1 MLGKLLQGRY
11 QVIQVLTAGGF
22 GQTYLAQDTHRPGHP
37 TCVVKHLKATSSHTL
52 SLQDLRWLF
61 TREVEALKKLGTHD
75 QVPQL
80 LAHFEDKQ
88 EFYLVQEFIE
98 GHSLSAELPLGSR
111 WTESQVIQLLQE
123 VLGILEFI
131 HSHVLIY
138 RDLKPSNLIRRQQD
152 GRLVLIDFGS
162 VQQAWTQ
169 VVKFQGKTRTN
180 VAIGIASALGIG
192 TPGYMPT
199 EQEQGRPRFNS
210 DIYALGMIGIR
221 ALTGL
226 KPTQLPKDPNTGE
239 FVWQHQAQV
248 STALACVL
256 NKMVRYD
263 FKDRYESAT
272 EVLQALLP
280 LTNLYPPTQK
290 SAPSPRSG
298 TVTLEPQTQKEG
310 IVKQPLA
317 GSPRPVAVTLG
328 PQRSARG
335 SSGGVLPQAQT
346 PPSRQ
351 GTSPKAERLQ
361 VRVKLEPQ
369 RSAGGSPLA
378 SSQAQAPLSRHDT
391 NQFEGEALAPL
402 LGAQISDSTVSIFP
416 HKSALLIGLIIG
428 ITSGLILMV
437 VSYYS
442 LQISA
447 PAPKIQKSQVST

>member
-11 QVIQVLTAGGF
+11 QVIQVLSSGGF
-22 GQTYLAQDTHRPGHP
+22 GQTYLAQDTHQPGHP
-37 TCVVKHLKATSSHTL
+37 TCVVKHLQVTNSGTI

-61 TREVEALKKLGTHD
+61 IREVEALKKLGTHD

-98 GHSLSAELPLGSR
+98 GHSLSAELPLGRR

-180 VAIGIASALGIG
+180 VTIGIASTLGLG
-192 TPGYMPT
+192 TPGYMPP

-226 KPTQLPKDPNTGE
+226 KPTELPKDPNTGE

-290 SAPSPRSG
+290 SAPSPRS
-298 TVTLEPQTQKEG
+298 VAVKLEPQMQKNG

-317 GSPRPVAVTLG
+317 GASQSVAVELE
-328 PQRSARG
+328 PQSSAG
-335 SSGGVLPQAQT
+335 SSFEGTLPPAQAPT
-346 PPSRQ
+346 ARQ
-351 GTSPKAERLQ
+351 SKSPEFRRLQ

-369 RSAGGSPLA
+369 TSPFR
-378 SSQAQAPLSRHDT
+378 QDT
-391 NQFEGEALAPL
+391 NQVFEGKASAPL
-402 LGAQISDSTVSIFP
+402 LGDQISDPTVSIFS
-416 HKSALLIGLIIG
+416 HKFALLIGLFIG
-428 ITSGLILMV
+428 VTSGLVLMV

-447 PAPKIQKSQVST
+447 PVPKIQKSQSVYSKNTSSKPH

>member
-22 GQTYLAQDTHRPGHP
+22 GQTYLAQDTHRPRHP
-37 TCVVKHLKATSSHTL
+37 TCVVKHLKATSSHTP

-61 TREVEALKKLGTHD
+61 IREVEALKKLGTHD

-98 GHSLSAELPLGSR
+98 GHSLSAELPLGCR

-248 STALACVL
+248 SAALACVL

-280 LTNLYPPTQK
+280 LANLYPPTQK

-298 TVTLEPQTQKEG
+298 TATLEPQTQKEG

-317 GSPRPVAVTLG
+317 GASQSIAVSLM
-328 PQRSARG
+328 P
-335 SSGGVLPQAQT
+335 QT

-351 GTSPKAERLQ
+351 DTSPEAERL
-361 VRVKLEPQ
+361 RLHITLGPQ
-369 RSAGGSPLA
+369 TPV
-378 SSQAQAPLSRHDT
+378 SRQDT
-391 NQFEGEALAPL
+391 NQVFEGKASAQL
-402 LGAQISDSTVSIFP
+402 LGDQISDSTVSIFP
-416 HKSALLIGLIIG
+416 HKSALLVGLIIG
-428 ITSGLILMV
+428 ITSGLVLMV

-442 LQISA
+442 LQIPA